1 MKTKA
6 QNDIDEIISI
16 SIPQIIELDE
26 AEGITYKAHAPIG
39 TDATIGLTLPV
50 WTIYR
55 IRTSGVRTITEEL
68 LKLEL
73 VILYMILVMLNI
85 NLILIHFNILLWL
98 YVFILINY

>member
-39 TDATIGLTLPV
+39 TDATTGLTLPV

-55 IRTSGVRTITEEL
+55 IRTSGVRTITEVA
-68 LKLEL
+68 KAGAGNL
-73 VILYMILVMLNI
+73 VYDSGAAEYKSYTYT
-85 NLILIHFNILLWL
+85 F
-98 YVFILINY
+98 